1 MACIHLTIIIFIYYQ
16 NIWGR
21 SQTCWAW
28 WFSYSNHSQWFKG
41 LGFMVHSY
49 KDLDE
54 KSDESYIYP
63 KLYKHYLLVV
73 SSNINEEMKN
83 KEQLLLFYT

>member
-1 MACIHLTIIIFIYYQ
+1 
-16 NIWGR
+16 
-21 SQTCWAW
+21 
-28 WFSYSNHSQWFKG
+28 
-41 LGFMVHSY
+41 MVHSY